1 MTILI
6 FVVLATFVFTIWPLK
21 KAAEWIG
28 AGKTGYGSVIY
39 ALVLLFLVSI
49 LFVFLIIPFAFAGTA
64 GLIAFIVLGIYIT
77 GKVYSVV
84 LETSFWGGI
93 AIAVVAGII
102 GTILNLIFVLIFGI
116 SLDLKNIDH
125 AGIAQQS
132 GDFEQ
137 KRMIEDNLPLQE
149 GDELD
154 GEAQKSTIDASPQE
168 KGGSATPIEAKKV
181 EDLKKG
187 NVSPQSPRK
196 KHWGYQTISKT
207 DLPRY
212 LDYKVKL
219 TMENGMVRTGRL
231 RSVNNSQAT
240 IDHSLRGGAIS
251 YHLPLKNVAKVEVSV
266 LME

>member
-1 MTILI
+1 V
-6 FVVLATFVFTIWPLK
+6 FVL
-21 KAAEWIG
+21 
-28 AGKTGYGSVIY
+28 
-39 ALVLLFLVSI
+39 
-49 LFVFLIIPFAFAGTA
+49 IPFAAGGVA
-64 GLIAFIVLGIYIT
+64 GWIAIVFILFFLT
-77 GKVYSVV
+77 GKVFSTA

-93 AIAVVAGII
+93 AISVVGWII
-102 GTILNLIFVLIFGI
+102 GGILQLIFALVVGVSIGF
-116 SLDLKNIDH
+116 KNIDH

-137 KRMIEDNLPLQE
+137 KRVIEDKLPLQE

-154 GEAQKSTIDASPQE
+154 GETQESTIDVSPQE
-168 KGGSATPIEAKKV
+168 EGGSAAPIEAKKE

-187 NVSPQSPRK
+187 NVTSQPPRK

-212 LDYKVKL
+212 LDYNVKL
-219 TMENGMVRTGRL
+219 TMENGMVRKGRL

-240 IDHSLRGGAIS
+240 IDHSLHGGAIS
-251 YHLPLKNVAKVEVSV
+251 YHLPLKKVTKAEVSV

>member
-6 FVVLATFVFTIWPLK
+6 FVVLATFLFTIWPLK

-28 AGKTGYGSVIY
+28 AEKTGYGSVIY
-39 ALVLLFLVSI
+39 ALILLFLVSI
-49 LFVFLIIPFAFAGTA
+49 LYVFLIVPFAFAGTA

-137 KRMIEDNLPLQE
+137 KTVIEDERSLQE
-149 GDELD
+149 VDELD
-154 GEAQKSTIDASPQE
+154 GETQESMNDASPQE
-168 KGGSATPIEAKKV
+168 KGGPATPIDTKKE

-187 NVSPQSPRK
+187 NVSSRSPRK
-196 KHWGYQTISKT
+196 KHRGYQTISKT

-212 LDYKVKL
+212 LDYNVKL

-240 IDHSLRGGAIS
+240 IGHSLHGGAIS
-251 YHLPLKNVAKVEVSV
+251 YHLPLNKVTKVEVSV